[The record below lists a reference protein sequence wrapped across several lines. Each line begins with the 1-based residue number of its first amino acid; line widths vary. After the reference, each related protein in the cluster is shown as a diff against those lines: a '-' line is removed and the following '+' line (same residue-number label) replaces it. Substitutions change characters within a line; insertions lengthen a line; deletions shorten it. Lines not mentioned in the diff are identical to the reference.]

1 MERIPGPGGTSV
13 PVVGVAS
20 ASAVPGS
27 INHRAGYHLYRIAR
41 ESDRARIDLQVRGLN
56 DEGAIADLGTVSLA

>member
-1 MERIPGPGGTSV
+1 MV

-27 INHRAGYHLYRIAR
+27 INHRAGYHLYRIGR
-41 ESDRARIDLQVRGLN
+41 EGGRVTIAMQTRGLTMAG
-56 DEGAIADLGTVSLA
+56 DIGDIGTVSLA